1 MGIFTA
7 EARRSRREFMSF
19 VSLYGFVRRLALATA
34 CVAIAATSTVAQSGE
49 APEEEPMIER
59 AREILRSAP
68 LIDGHNDT
76 PWQYRGRVENRLSE
90 LDLSG
95 STEDLDPFMHTDIP
109 RLRAGGVG
117 AQFWSV
123 YIPASET
130 GSRPGDVRRV
140 VEQIDVVKRLCR
152 AYPEHLAMA
161 YTADDIERIAAGG
174 RIASLIGMEGG
185 QSIEA
190 SLGVLRQLY
199 DLGARYMTLTHS
211 QNTEWADSATDE
223 REFGG
228 LTAFGEEVVRE
239 MNRLGMLVDLSH
251 VSAEVMHDALDI
263 AEAPVIFSH
272 SSARGVCD
280 HPRNVPDDV
289 LTRVRENR
297 GVVMVTFVPMYISE
311 GLRVWAESFRAE
323 RDRLRE
329 SGLEG
334 EELDEAIDAYRDAN
348 PAPEATIADV
358 ADHIDHIRA
367 VAGIESIG
375 IGGDYDGIRSLPV
388 GLEDVSTYP
397 ALFAELLRRGY
408 TEEECRMIAGG
419 NVLRAM
425 REAEEV
431 ARRLQRESAP
441 SEMLYEPPPGPINED
456 EVSGG

>member
-1 MGIFTA
+1 VAAVTVGAI
-7 EARRSRREFMSF
+7 
-19 VSLYGFVRRLALATA
+19 VPVALAQDEDPL
-34 CVAIAATSTVAQSGE
+34 IA
-49 APEEEPMIER
+49 R

-68 LIDGHNDT
+68 LVDGHNDT
-76 PWQYRGRVENRLSE
+76 PGQYLWRVENRVSE
-90 LDLSG
+90 LDLSK
-95 STEDLDPFMHTDIP
+95 STADLDPFMHTDIP

-130 GSRPGDVRRV
+130 GSRPGDVKRV
-140 VEQIDVVKRLCR
+140 IDQIDVVKRMCR
-152 AYPEHLAMA
+152 AYPEHLALA
-161 YTADDIERIAAGG
+161 YTADDIERIARNG

-190 SLGVLRQLY
+190 SLGALRQLY

-228 LTAFGEEVVRE
+228 LTEFGEKVVRE

-251 VSAEVMHDALDI
+251 VSPETMHDALDI

-272 SSARGVCD
+272 SSARAVCD

-289 LTRVRENR
+289 LTRVRETK
-297 GVVMVTFVPMYISE
+297 GVVMVTFVPVFVSE
-311 GLRVWAESFRAE
+311 DLRVWFEAFGAE

-329 SGLEG
+329 AGVEG
-334 EELDEAIDAYRDAN
+334 DDFDREVAAYRAKH
-348 PAPEATIADV
+348 PAPEATLSQV
-358 ADHIDHIRA
+358 ADHIDHIRDI
-367 VAGIESIG
+367 AGIECIG
-375 IGGDYDGIRSLPV
+375 IGGDYDGVGALPA

-408 TEEECRMIAGG
+408 TDEELRMIAGG
-419 NVLRAM
+419 NVLRVM
-425 REAEEV
+425 REAEAA
-431 ARRLQRESAP
+431 ARRLQRERGP
-441 SEMLYEPPPGPINED
+441 SEMLYEAPASAADED
-456 EVSGG
+456 EAGE